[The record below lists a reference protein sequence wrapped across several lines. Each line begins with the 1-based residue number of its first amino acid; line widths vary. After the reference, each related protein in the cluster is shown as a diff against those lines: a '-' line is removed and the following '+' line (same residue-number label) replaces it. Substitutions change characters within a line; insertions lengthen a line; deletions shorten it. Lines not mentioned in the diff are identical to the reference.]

1 MPQRQ
6 LPIFPDGCTQITP
19 DLAFQRCGDTV
30 IYLNGHLPVF
40 THAVDDLASFRMFTS
55 QLCVNGSATQPQIA
69 RAFGV
74 PLTTVKRMCAKLR
87 DEGAGAFFA
96 PKPRRQGSKLTDE
109 LLIKAQAMLDGGT
122 AVPHISAELGVLQ
135 TTLHKAIGDGRLKKK
150 PNASTPRPIQPQAKH
165 P

>member
-6 LPIFPDGCTQITP
+6 LPIFPDDCTPITP
-19 DLAFQRCGDTV
+19 DIAFQRCGDSV

-40 THAVDDLASFRMFTS
+40 THGVDDLGSFRMFTS

-109 LLIKAQAMLDGGT
+109 ILTKAQCMLDAGA

-150 PNASTPRPIQPQAKH
+150 LHPPTTRPIQAQAKH